1 MSQSHTIELEP
12 QSGLSNRIP
21 DQGLLETSN
30 SPTPESD
37 HQAQIPNLD
46 PLDQD
51 LEAYRDNLEA
61 IEQFKL
67 DLGPQIGETI
77 SPSSESS
84 LDIKKKI
91 DQQGTMKFETL
102 SIQEETS
109 REESPI
115 RPMSSGNFVSH
126 KNPIEN
132 SGSEHT

>member
-12 QSGLSNRIP
+12 QSGLPNRIP

-30 SPTPESD
+30 SPTPEPD
-37 HQAQIPNLD
+37 HQAQISNLD

-51 LEAYRDNLEA
+51 LETHLDNLEA

-67 DLGPQIGETI
+67 DLCPQIGETL

-84 LDIKKKI
+84 LEFKKKI
-91 DQQGTMKFETL
+91 DEQGTMKFETL
-102 SIQEETS
+102 SIQEERS

-115 RPMSSGNFVSH
+115 RPMSPGNFVSD
-126 KNPIEN
+126 KDPMEN
-132 SGSEHT
+132 LGSEHT

>member
-12 QSGLSNRIP
+12 HSGLPNRIP
-21 DQGLLETSN
+21 DQGILETSN
-30 SPTPESD
+30 SPNLEPD

-51 LEAYRDNLEA
+51 IETHLDNLEA
-61 IEQFKL
+61 IKQFKL
-67 DLGPQIGETI
+67 DLCPQIGETL

-91 DQQGTMKFETL
+91 DQQGTMKFATL

-115 RPMSSGNFVSH
+115 RPMSPGNFVSD

-132 SGSEHT
+132 PGSEHT